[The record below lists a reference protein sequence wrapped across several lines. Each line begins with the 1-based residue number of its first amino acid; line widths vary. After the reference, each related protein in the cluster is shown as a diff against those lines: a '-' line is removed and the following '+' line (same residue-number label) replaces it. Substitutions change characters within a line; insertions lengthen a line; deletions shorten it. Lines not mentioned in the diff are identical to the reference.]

1 MVQITKKSNIFWL
14 LWMCCGLGLEGYI
27 PKPIRPE
34 LSEAMWKGVSLVV
47 IFIFCIFNF
56 KKKPFKTGIDRSFTY
71 IVASIFISIG
81 MAYIYHDQTIDIGFR
96 ASSVYLIFVTF
107 FVLKRS
113 TINKQEILVAIM
125 IMGCL
130 QIITSVCA
138 LLTMPD
144 PIFGS
149 VEVDEGRGGFRLR
162 VGSFEWLL
170 VILCYSCNQWLIL
183 KKPNYKYLV
192 IFSFWATF
200 VSLTRQYMAIS
211 SLVLLFYILRGK
223 SKFIKVLAIC
233 AFLGAA
239 TYVYN
244 SEIGQSIVEMTI
256 KQRDDSAYKEE
267 DVRIWD
273 LKYFLDKGQEDVLTY
288 LFGNGVYSAKD
299 SRLGR
304 ILGKHNCYPADVGM
318 AGYIFYFGLFSFAAL
333 LYVCYYSI
341 RIRKSKEDSFLNV
354 FIVAFLMCSV
364 IAGSIVYANSLF
376 ILILMIYYIPISKNN
391 IYDRNSHIKF
401 QQ

>member
-1 MVQITKKSNIFWL
+1 M
-14 LWMCCGLGLEGYI
+14 
-27 PKPIRPE
+27 
-34 LSEAMWKGVSLVV
+34 
-47 IFIFCIFNF
+47 
-56 KKKPFKTGIDRSFTY
+56 
-71 IVASIFISIG
+71 
-81 MAYIYHDQTIDIGFR
+81 
-96 ASSVYLIFVTF
+96 
-107 FVLKRS
+107 
-113 TINKQEILVAIM
+113 
-125 IMGCL
+125 
-130 QIITSVCA
+130 
-138 LLTMPD
+138 
-144 PIFGS
+144 
-149 VEVDEGRGGFRLR
+149 
-162 VGSFEWLL
+162 
-170 VILCYSCNQWLIL
+170 
-183 KKPNYKYLV
+183 

-364 IAGSIVYANSLF
+364 IAGSIVYASSLF
-376 ILILMIYYIPISKNN
+376 ILILMIYYILISKNN